1 MMQGTVVDLAC
12 IRTACAPM
20 ARAIAL
26 ACALGLSG
34 CAVGPNFTRPT
45 PPSAARYTANTL
57 RGEGGSASDTVQH
70 FALGREIAGDWW
82 TLFRSEAIA
91 SIVSKAVEQNRSLEA
106 SIATLEQAHD
116 LALAAAGSQFPQ
128 VGLTAGVGRQQYGSE
143 FLGGLG
149 KIPPFTYFAVGPSVS
164 YTLDYTGGV
173 ARGVERQ
180 YALVDVAQH
189 ELDAAYLAV
198 TGQAVMQTL
207 AIASARAQIA
217 TVETILAQDRDN
229 LRLVQTAF
237 DNGSVSREDIVSAQS
252 QIANDMTL
260 LPPLRQDLA
269 KARHALSV
277 VLGRVPASELPPEVD
292 LAQITLPPE
301 VPVSLPSELAHRR
314 PDILA
319 AEARLHAATSAV
331 GVAQSNLYP
340 KIQLSAA
347 VGQQSLAANQLFDRA
362 STAWSLISGLT
373 APIFDGG
380 TLRSEKRAAVDAM
393 HASAANYEQ
402 TVLEAFA
409 QVADLLEAL
418 DHDAEQVDAQVQA
431 QQAAQSSLDLAR
443 ASYQEGNAGVLL
455 VLDAERSYQ
464 QARLGYVR
472 AVVQR
477 YVDTVQL
484 FLALGGSSP
493 STSAAVAWSQS
504 AARTAK

>member
-1 MMQGTVVDLAC
+1 VLSRFTLSEMMQGTVVDLAC

-116 LALAAAGSQFPQ
+116 LALAPAGSQFPQ

-237 DNGSVSREDIVSAQS
+237 DNGSPCAVGGARPSAGERTSARGRFGSNHPAARGACQPAFRACPS
-252 QIANDMTL
+252 
-260 LPPLRQDLA
+260 P
-269 KARHALSV
+269 ARHPCRGGATACGDQRRGRRAIEPLSKD
-277 VLGRVPASELPPEVD
+277 STE
-292 LAQITLPPE
+292 
-301 VPVSLPSELAHRR
+301 RR
-314 PDILA
+314 
-319 AEARLHAATSAV
+319 
-331 GVAQSNLYP
+331 
-340 KIQLSAA
+340 
-347 VGQQSLAANQLFDRA
+347 
-362 STAWSLISGLT
+362 
-373 APIFDGG
+373 GG
-380 TLRSEKRAAVDAM
+380 TAITRSEPAI
-393 HASAANYEQ
+393 
-402 TVLEAFA
+402 
-409 QVADLLEAL
+409 
-418 DHDAEQVDAQVQA
+418 
-431 QQAAQSSLDLAR
+431 
-443 ASYQEGNAGVLL
+443 
-455 VLDAERSYQ
+455 
-464 QARLGYVR
+464 
-472 AVVQR
+472 
-477 YVDTVQL
+477 
-484 FLALGGSSP
+484 
-493 STSAAVAWSQS
+493 
-504 AARTAK
+504 